1 MGIKLDTNALSDSP
15 NIGSEIERQL
25 NKVGIYTYE
34 ELKRIGAKNAWL
46 KIQSMDESACIHRLL
61 ALEGAIQGMKKTLLS
76 NEVKDDLKEF
86 YQEHKK

>member
-1 MGIKLDTNALSDSP
+1 MGIKLDKNVLSDLP
-15 NIGSEIERQL
+15 NIGNEVARQL

-46 KIQSMDESACIHRLL
+46 KIQSVDESACIHRLL

-76 NEVKDDLKEF
+76 NEVKDDLKAF
-86 YQEHKK
+86 YREHKK